1 MDDQNNKSP
10 ILDFSYPTVPNSSDD
25 SQSQATNAP
34 VSGTTDASAA
44 GQVGQ
49 DNGADVATGIP
60 VGASSSQERAPQEP
74 QDSSPVENGQA
85 NLPASQPADKGTAT
99 QNDPGTRRE
108 ADMTGIVDT
117 PETAAVDTVQSTQ
130 ATGRQTPDV
139 LDSEINKDS
148 SIPPEPTSR
157 PAGAT
162 EPVAPVV
169 LVHDDSTD
177 AGEVESSNGI
187 EDLSNSDATTG
198 NEQTDLVDQGIETDD
213 TGSVKETDNV
223 EVLQTESQSADPAQ
237 SPTPPDQADQSVVNA
252 QSSTAEEAAQG
263 GKTFSI
269 HELLNTVVLRDAS
282 DLHITAGYEP
292 SIRVDGSLVPIGKE
306 VLTPQQTYDMIM
318 QIIPDGKKDLLD
330 VNKEIDMAYAFANK
344 ARFRVNAY
352 YQQGS
357 LSAAFRLIPEKI
369 RSLEDLQLPEIYQSL
384 TKLRQG
390 LVLVT
395 GPTGS
400 GKSTTLAAI
409 INQINMTR
417 REHIITIEDPI
428 EYIFPKAQAM
438 VDQREMHEDSHSWAV
453 ALRSAMRQDPDII
466 LVGEMRD
473 YETISAAITLAE
485 TGHLV
490 FATLHTNSASQTID
504 RIIDVFP
511 EHQQSQIRMQ
521 LSLVIKAVISQRLIP
536 LDAGGRRAVSE
547 IMLATPA
554 IRNLI
559 REAKTYQI
567 DNIISTSTEMGMRSI
582 EKDLVKLVREGH
594 ITSDKAQEYAVHP
607 EEVVRLLKAASV

>member
-1 MDDQNNKSP
+1 MHKDENGEDGEAVDQPAPLVDESAVANPEQDAQVQNE
-10 ILDFSYPTVPNSSDD
+10 
-25 SQSQATNAP
+25 QALEDVAQGTGEHEDKPANDIAN
-34 VSGTTDASAA
+34 VTDQGTTDS
-44 GQVGQ
+44 GV
-49 DNGADVATGIP
+49 
-60 VGASSSQERAPQEP
+60 
-74 QDSSPVENGQA
+74 
-85 NLPASQPADKGTAT
+85 
-99 QNDPGTRRE
+99 
-108 ADMTGIVDT
+108 
-117 PETAAVDTVQSTQ
+117 
-130 ATGRQTPDV
+130 
-139 LDSEINKDS
+139 
-148 SIPPEPTSR
+148 
-157 PAGAT
+157 
-162 EPVAPVV
+162 
-169 LVHDDSTD
+169 
-177 AGEVESSNGI
+177 
-187 EDLSNSDATTG
+187 
-198 NEQTDLVDQGIETDD
+198 QTDLVAQGTQMDGVEDA
-213 TGSVKETDNV
+213 KETDNV
-223 EVLQTESQSADPAQ
+223 DVSQTASQSVDPEQ
-237 SPTPPDQADQSVVNA
+237 SPTLSDQTDQSVGDV
-252 QSSTAEEAAQG
+252 QSPSAKMTTQS
-263 GKTFSI
+263 GKMFSI

-292 SIRVDGSLVPIGKE
+292 SIRIDGSLVPVGDEI
-306 VLTPQQTYDMIM
+306 LSPQQTYDLIM

-352 YQQGS
+352 YQQSS

-409 INQINMTR
+409 INEINLTR

-453 ALRSAMRQDPDII
+453 ALRSAMRQDPDVI

-511 EHQQSQIRMQ
+511 EHQQSQVRMQ